1 MADVVLRDPVT
12 GPRRLGQLPAEAS
25 SFVGRAAE
33 LTGIAALLGNARMVT
48 VTGAPGVGKT
58 RVSLRA
64 AQAAADQFPDGAWLV
79 DLASV
84 TDPGLLSAAVAAAL
98 GLPQTDETAFHAKL
112 RGRRLLLI
120 LDTCEHLVDA
130 CAAFADALLR
140 AAPGVTL
147 LATSRQPLD
156 AQGEHAFP
164 LLPLSAESDA
174 AELFAQR
181 AAAVVPGFAVT
192 PRNRPDVV
200 RLCRL
205 LDGIPLAIELAAVR
219 LRALQLPELVSQLE
233 SGMGTLSLSRR
244 GASRRHQTLRAAVQ
258 WSYDLCNEAERA
270 LWERLSVFAGSFD
283 AAGAEQ
289 VCAGGPLA
297 REQVIHTLIGLVDKS
312 VLRRDDTA
320 PTRYLLPGAQ
330 REFGAQRLAEADQR
344 ERFLSR
350 LTGYCLAAA
359 RWLDEPLRAVG
370 GGDQAA
376 AVRGLRREHA
386 NLMAALDFAL
396 GPGDA
401 LDLARRRLGAELAV
415 RLTGYWLISGLLEDG
430 GRWLGRA
437 ADALPQKAPE
447 RMRVLAARGRLAT
460 FRGDLTSAIADIGES
475 IRLAGQDGGAGLD
488 TGRGYLYLNLALT
501 FDGQFDKAQRAG
513 EMARELLT
521 AHDRRFFSGGSGG
534 VVPPG
539 GDERIFSGGSGE
551 VVPPGGTGR
560 PELIALEAQLGHGHQ
575 LAGQAAEAIA
585 CCDRGLAMLA
595 GDDRERW
602 VSGYLHLVSGLAQ
615 AQLPGREQASGTSLT
630 QALTAAHEL
639 GDIVG
644 MAYAIEAI
652 GWQAA
657 RRGRHERAAWL
668 FGAADRLWAK
678 IGCRLSGSVLAEES
692 RQHAAEAAREA
703 LGERRYSAARSHG
716 GALDLDAV
724 VAGAADLAFDP
735 CVQRGAD
742 PVDAGPGNAGTGA
755 AGQTVGPAAV
765 LTRREREIADL
776 VATGL
781 SNREVADRLYISKRT
796 VDAHVEHIFG
806 KLGIS
811 SRVQLTVLVA
821 GPGQAPPPATNG
833 V

>member
-1 MADVVLRDPVT
+1 MADVVLRGPVT

-33 LTGIAALLGNARMVT
+33 LTGIAALLGSARMVT
-48 VTGAPGVGKT
+48 VTGTAGVGKT

-64 AQAAADQFPDGAWLV
+64 AAAAADQFPDGAWLV
-79 DLASV
+79 DLAPV
-84 TDPGLLSAAVAAAL
+84 TDPGLLAAAVAVVL
-98 GLPQTDETAFHAKL
+98 GLPQTDETALHAKL
-112 RGRRLLLI
+112 HGRRLLLI
-120 LDTCEHLVDA
+120 LDTCEHLVDE

-164 LLPLSAESDA
+164 VLPLAAESDA
-174 AELFAQR
+174 TELFAQR

-219 LRALQLPELVSQLE
+219 LRALPLPELVSQLE
-233 SGMGTLSLSRR
+233 SGMGTLALSRR
-244 GASRRHQTLRAAVQ
+244 GSSPRHQTLRAAVQ
-258 WSYDLCNEAERA
+258 WSYDRCTKAERA
-270 LWERLSVFAGSFD
+270 LWERLSVFGGSFD

-320 PTRYLLPGAQ
+320 PARYLLPGAA
-330 REFGAQRLAEADQR
+330 REFGTERLAAADERQR
-344 ERFLSR
+344 YLTR
-350 LTGYCLAAA
+350 LTRYCLAAA
-359 RWLDEPLRAVG
+359 RRLDEPLRAVG
-370 GGDQAA
+370 GGDQVA
-376 AVRGLRREHA
+376 AVRGLRAEHA
-386 NLMAALDFAL
+386 NLTAALDFAL

-401 LDLARRRLGAELAV
+401 PAEAVPPSAAAPADVVRRRLGAELAV
-415 RLTGYWLISGLLEDG
+415 RLTGYWMISGLLEDG

-437 ADALPQKAPE
+437 ADALPQTVPE
-447 RMRVLAARGRLAT
+447 RMRALAARGRLAT
-460 FRGDLTSAIADIGES
+460 FRGDLTGAIADIRES
-475 IRLAGQDGGAGLD
+475 IRLAGQDDGAGLD

-501 FDGQFDKAQRAG
+501 FDGQFAEAQRAG
-513 EMARELLT
+513 EMARELLNEP
-521 AHDRRFFSGGSGG
+521 DERFFSGGSGG
-534 VVPPG
+534 VVPP
-539 GDERIFSGGSGE
+539 RRAS
-551 VVPPGGTGR
+551 
-560 PELIALEAQLGHGHQ
+560 LIALEAQLGHRHQ
-575 LAGQAAEAIA
+575 LAGQAAEALA
-585 CCDRGLAMLA
+585 CCDRGLAMLS
-595 GDDRERW
+595 GDDSERW
-602 VSGYLHLVSGLAQ
+602 VSGYLHLVAGLAQ
-615 AQLPGREQASGTSLT
+615 AQLPGREPASGTSLS
-630 QALTAAHEL
+630 QALTDAHEL
-639 GDIVG
+639 GDILG

-668 FGAADRLWAK
+668 LGAADRLWAK
-678 IGCRLSGSVLAEES
+678 IGCRLSGSVLAEKS
-692 RQHAAEAAREA
+692 RQRAAQAAREA
-703 LGERRYSAARSHG
+703 LGERRYSAAHSHG
-716 GALDLDAV
+716 GALDLAAV
-724 VAGAADLAFDP
+724 VAGAADQGFDP
-735 CVQRGAD
+735 RVQRDSDPGDGGHGHSGA
-742 PVDAGPGNAGTGA
+742 GA
-755 AGQTVGPAAV
+755 APQAAGPAAA
-765 LTRREREIADL
+765 LTRREREIAEL

-781 SNREVADRLYISKRT
+781 SNREVAGRLFISKRT

-821 GPGQAPPPATNG
+821 GPGQAIAT
-833 V
+833 VD